1 MRWKSWLLRT
11 PERLRAVAGLDL
23 STDTCRLVIV
33 SGSLLEPAQVCC
45 AVCLDVPEAWVSQG
59 QIAQA
64 DLLGHWLQGY
74 LVAQGYVVSDL
85 CMGIDDAFIS
95 IHEFELT
102 AGLKDED
109 VVFQLSVEVQNV
121 WPDVDVC
128 VDFELMP
135 PLLDAGDPVTAKSQ
149 SYQVHVVPRPQVAA
163 IERMA
168 KAAQLCLTRVE
179 GRHDAQRRMQID
191 EVTLPSSPGCESMSA
206 QYEVAFGLAMGAWQ
220 LGAINFL
227 PYRERAQDVLRRDWR
242 FMMTAWALGGIF
254 FAAGLTWV
262 LSMWG
267 DSKQSDLADI
277 VAVERALDAASQSHR
292 QALSVHQAATEQAR
306 WLQMR
311 QIIHQHT
318 LQWTQVLNQ
327 AAHGIW
333 VSGLT
338 QQGTRWDV
346 QGEALTSGHAH
357 ALLTQLK
364 GLHIWVRAPE
374 LRQLQLLRPTANMG
388 LPVWQFRIEAELKAA
403 P

>member
-23 STDTCRLVIV
+23 SIDACRLVIV
-33 SGSLLEPAQVCC
+33 SGSLFEPAQVCC
-45 AVCLDVPEAWVSQG
+45 AVCLDVPEVWVRQG
-59 QIAQA
+59 QIVEA
-64 DLLGHWLQGY
+64 DLLGHWLHGY

-95 IHEFELT
+95 IHEFELV
-102 AGLKDED
+102 AGLKDEDED

-135 PLLDAGDPVTAKSQ
+135 PCVGAGDPVTAKSQ

-168 KAAQLCLTRVE
+168 KAAQLGLTRVE

-206 QYEVAFGLAMGAWQ
+206 QYEVAFGLALGGWQ

-242 FMMTAWALGGIF
+242 FMMTAWALGGMF

-262 LSMWG
+262 LSMWV

-292 QALSVHQAATEQAR
+292 QALSVHQAA
-306 WLQMR
+306 
-311 QIIHQHT
+311 
-318 LQWTQVLNQ
+318 
-327 AAHGIW
+327 HGIW
-333 VSGLT
+333 VSGVT

-364 GLHIWVRAPE
+364 GLDIWVRAPE
-374 LRQLQLLRPTANMG
+374 LRQLQLLRPTANTG